1 MSWAFIFLLAGI
13 VFFNRYLFLEPKVAI
28 QFPVFFERMLKYSA
42 PCLLTAICI
51 PIIFYDAGE
60 WRSLPTN
67 SYFYATIFCVLV
79 SFLFRRV
86 LLSLALSLLFFYTL
100 EMLLF

>member
-13 VFFNRYLFLEPKVAI
+13 VFFNRYVFLEPKVAI

-60 WRSLPTN
+60 WRSLASN

-79 SFLFRRV
+79 SLFLRRV
-86 LLSLALSLLFFYTL
+86 LLSLALSLLFFYAL
-100 EMLLF
+100 EMLVF

>member
-1 MSWAFIFLLAGI
+1 MSWTFIFLLAGI

-86 LLSLALSLLFFYTL
+86 LLSLALSLLFFYAL
-100 EMLLF
+100 EILLF

>member
-1 MSWAFIFLLAGI
+1 MSWVFIFLLAGI
-13 VFFNRYLFLEPKVAI
+13 VFFNRYVFLEPKVAI

-60 WRSLPTN
+60 WRSLASN

-79 SFLFRRV
+79 PIILRRV

-100 EMLLF
+100 EMLVF

>member
-13 VFFNRYLFLEPKVAI
+13 VFFNRYVFLEPKVAI
-28 QFPVFFERMLKYSA
+28 RFPVFFERMLKYSA

-60 WRSLPTN
+60 WRSLASN
-67 SYFYATIFCVLV
+67 GYFYATIFCVLV
-79 SFLFRRV
+79 FLFLRRV
-86 LLSLALSLLFFYTL
+86 LLSLALSLLFFYAL
-100 EMLLF
+100 EMLVF